1 MSYFKVSDAA
11 EPIEIFGHGGGEMLS
26 SETGSPLL
34 GSIPIDLDLGKS
46 ADTGIPLMVSAPDS
60 EIGLIFQHVAAEL
73 SKKTKK

>member
-1 MSYFKVSDAA
+1 
-11 EPIEIFGHGGGEMLS
+11 MLS

-73 SKKTKK
+73 SKKAKK

>member
-73 SKKTKK
+73 SKKAKK